1 MKTLATLVVL
11 ITLCTSVAL
20 AGTTLA
26 DFNGTVDVASESRI
40 TVLGKTFPVS
50 SRVKVVRRS
59 SSGGERYES
68 ASFYQVAPG
77 VPVTLVLDGNLVV
90 KIIIER

>member
-1 MKTLATLVVL
+1 MKAVATLVVL
-11 ITLCTSVAL
+11 ITLCTSIAF

-26 DFNGTVDVASESRI
+26 DFNGTVDVASESQI

-59 SSGGERYES
+59 SAGSERYDS
-68 ASFYQVAPG
+68 ASFYQVSPG
-77 VPVTLVLDGNLVV
+77 VLVTLVLDGNLVV

>member
-1 MKTLATLVVL
+1 MKALATLFML
-11 ITLCTSVAL
+11 MALCTSIAL
-20 AGTTLA
+20 AGSTLA
-26 DFNGTVDVASESRI
+26 DFNGTVDAASESQI

-59 SSGGERYES
+59 SAGSERYDA
-68 ASFYQVAPG
+68 ASFYQVSPG